1 MRIKFFFTPLL
12 FSVLFVITSCG
23 TAKKSVVQTRKPNS
37 IKTHPKRV
45 KTSSTI
51 KKAHP
56 IRTKELEQTGV
67 LRKKDIDFYSLYSQ
81 KLNIALTGIE
91 DKKLIEVVTDWKG
104 TTYLYGGNNKTGVDC
119 SGFVGAVYQEVYNKK
134 LHRRSRDMLL
144 DVKIIKKSKLC
155 VGDLIFFKTG
165 GKNYVSH
172 VGIYIADNKFIHA
185 ASRGVVVNDLND
197 TYYRKAYYKSG
208 RVK

>member
-1 MRIKFFFTPLL
+1 MRIKILYSPLL
-12 FSVLFVITSCG
+12 FSVLLLATSCG
-23 TAKKSVVQTRKPNS
+23 TSKKSIVQTRKS
-37 IKTHPKRV
+37 KSVSAQYRRV
-45 KTSSTI
+45 KTSSTQETV
-51 KKAHP
+51 HP
-56 IRTKELEQTGV
+56 IRIRNLEKNSV
-67 LRKKDIDFYSLYSQ
+67 SSKKDVDFYSLYSN

-91 DKKLIEVVTDWKG
+91 DKKLIEVVADWKG
-104 TTYLYGGNNKTGVDC
+104 TAYLYGGNNKTGVDC

-144 DVKIIKKSKLC
+144 DVKIIKKSELHL
-155 VGDLIFFKTG
+155 GDLIFFKTG
-165 GKNYVSH
+165 GKSYVSH

>member
-1 MRIKFFFTPLL
+1 MRIKILFIPLF
-12 FSVLFVITSCG
+12 FSVLFLATSCG
-23 TAKKSVVQTRKPNS
+23 TAKKSVVQTSKSKS
-37 IKTHPKRV
+37 IRTQTRPV

-51 KKAHP
+51 KSPHSV
-56 IRTKELEQTGV
+56 RTRTLENTSASS
-67 LRKKDIDFYSLYSQ
+67 KKDVDFYSLYSN
-81 KLNIALTGIE
+81 KLNITLSGVE
-91 DKKLIEVVTDWKG
+91 DKKLIEVVADWKG

-119 SGFVGAVYQEVYNKK
+119 SGFVGSVYQEVYNKQ

-144 DVKIIKKSKLC
+144 DVKIIKKSELS

-165 GKNYVSH
+165 GKSYVSH

-197 TYYRKAYYKSG
+197 TYYSKAYYKSG